1 MSDLT
6 HVEDIKKHVRI
17 YISVFA
23 ALAVLTVV
31 TVAVGYIHL
40 PIIPALVVALAIAT
54 LKAGLVAGYF
64 MHLISE
70 ERLIR
75 SLVYMTLGL
84 VITMFVLFTMYYYDQ
99 GGEIVTGV

>member
-1 MSDLT
+1 MSDMT

-17 YISVFA
+17 YITVFA

-40 PIIPALVVALAIAT
+40 PIIPALVVALVIAT
-54 LKAGLVAGYF
+54 IKAGLVAGYF
-64 MHLISE
+64 MHLLTE

-75 SLVYMTLGL
+75 SLVFMTLGL

-99 GGEIVTGV
+99 GGEIPTGA

>member
-17 YISVFA
+17 YITVFA
-23 ALAVLTVV
+23 ALAVLTIV

-40 PIIPALVVALAIAT
+40 PIIPALVAALVIAT
-54 LKAGLVAGYF
+54 IKAGLVASYF

-75 SLVYMTLGL
+75 SLVLMTLGL
-84 VITMFVLFTMYYYDQ
+84 LLTMFVLFTLYYYDQ
-99 GGEIVTGV
+99 GGEIVTGA

>member
-23 ALAVLTVV
+23 ALAVLTMV

-40 PIIPALVVALAIAT
+40 PIIPALVVALLIAT
-54 LKAGLVAGYF
+54 IKAGLVVGYF

-75 SLVYMTLGL
+75 SLVVMTLGL
-84 VITMFVLFTMYYYDQ
+84 VITMFILFTLYYFDQ
-99 GGEIVTGV
+99 GGEIAAGV